1 MTQPVI
7 QYSCVRAVYA
17 LRHACLRRDWNTVKA
32 ELAWAQKNGATVAA
46 QMFSGGVRIKVEL
59 GNSIAAD
66 TITDLT
72 FADATQIIESLRACG
87 ANIKEEIEQP

>member
-1 MTQPVI
+1 MTPVAI
-7 QYSCVRAVYA
+7 QFSCVRSVYA
-17 LRHACLRRDWNTVKA
+17 LRYACLRRDWNTVKA

-87 ANIKEEIEQP
+87 VTIKEAVAA